1 MSSDPTES
9 NPRHYRTILE
19 NDRVRVLEYSDQPG
33 DNTTPHR
40 HPDSVM
46 ITLSSFRRR
55 LQAGDREAEVELE
68 AGVARWLDA
77 QEHSGHNIGGTETH
91 VIFVELKEP
100 RPATGPASTRLGPV
114 DS

>member
-9 NPRHYRTILE
+9 NPRHYRTIFE
-19 NDRVRVLEYSDQPG
+19 NDRVRVLEYSDRPG

-55 LQAGDREAEVELE
+55 LKAGDHEAEVELE
-68 AGVARWLDA
+68 AGLARWLDA
-77 QEHSGHNIGGTETH
+77 QEHSGHNIGDTETH

-100 RPATGPASTRLGPV
+100 RPVNVSASTRLGPV
-114 DS
+114 DA